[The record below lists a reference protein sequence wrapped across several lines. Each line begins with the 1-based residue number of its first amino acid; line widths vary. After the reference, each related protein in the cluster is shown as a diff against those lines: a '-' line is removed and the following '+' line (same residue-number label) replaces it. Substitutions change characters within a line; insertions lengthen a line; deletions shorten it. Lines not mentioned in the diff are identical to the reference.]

1 MSHVPGLEQFADKDP
16 SNPVLLC
23 DRHDPDDRSA
33 RYAQSVL
40 LPDDGRLE
48 EAHALVEG
56 ILARQSAH
64 DVNVPLDFVLQL
76 REIVRPKG

>member
-1 MSHVPGLEQFADKDP
+1 
-16 SNPVLLC
+16 
-23 DRHDPDDRSA
+23 
-33 RYAQSVL
+33 

>member
-33 RYAQSVL
+33 HHAQTVL
-40 LPDDGRLE
+40 LPDDGQRE

-56 ILARQSAH
+56 ILAIQSGH
-64 DVNVPLDFVLQL
+64 DVNMPLDFIVQL